1 MRWIPALGGIVVMVL
16 ALFVMASI
24 EETPSA
30 VSPQAL
36 DPSTVVGL
44 WIPEPA
50 PAVQTIEVVA
60 PDPLSDVELGE
71 LDPVVAEVLGST
83 GYTTFEPESVLLD
96 DLSPSIVATLIENE
110 AVLVIASEE
119 DG

>member
-1 MRWIPALGGIVVMVL
+1 MRWIPALGGIIVTML

-24 EETPSA
+24 EETPSV

-50 PAVQTIEVVA
+50 PVPQTIEVMA
-60 PDPLSDVELGE
+60 PGPHSNAELGE

-96 DLSPSIVATLIENE
+96 DLSPSVVATLIENE
-110 AVLVIASEE
+110 AILVIASE
-119 DG
+119 DVG

>member
-1 MRWIPALGGIVVMVL
+1 MRWIPALGGIVVTML
-16 ALFVMASI
+16 ALIVMASI
-24 EETPSA
+24 EGAPS
-30 VSPQAL
+30 SEPPRAL

-50 PAVQTIEVVA
+50 PVVETIEVAA
-60 PDPLSDVELGE
+60 PDPLRGVDVGD
-71 LDPVVAEVLGST
+71 LDPVIAEVLGST
-83 GYTTFEPESVLLD
+83 GYTTFEPESALLD
-96 DLSPSIVATLIENE
+96 ELSPSIVAALIEKD

>member
-1 MRWIPALGGIVVMVL
+1 MRWIPALGGIVVTVL

-24 EETPSA
+24 EETPGA

-50 PAVQTIEVVA
+50 PVVQTIEVVA

-71 LDPVVAEVLGST
+71 LDPVVAEVLGTT
-83 GYTTFEPESVLLD
+83 GYTTFEPESALLD